1 MLQTPCR
8 TFLFSAPHTFH
19 VNSTP
24 PESEFLRLLAGR
36 LTAARKARGMSIAD
50 VSRAMPEVS
59 PAIVGH
65 WFRGVRKPQVDNLR
79 KIAELLDVS
88 MATLL
93 EGDAE
98 YAVSKE
104 ERAALEMLRSM
115 APEMRQ
121 AMLALMK
128 AQTSKS

>member
-1 MLQTPCR
+1 MQTPCR
-8 TFLFSAPHTFH
+8 TFFVLHAQTFA
-19 VNSTP
+19 VTSES
-24 PESEFLRLLAGR
+24 PESKFLRLLSDR

-50 VSRAMPEVS
+50 VARAMPEVS

-79 KIAELLDVS
+79 KIAGLLDVS
-88 MATLL
+88 MAALL

-104 ERAALEMLRSM
+104 ERSALEMLRGM
-115 APEMRQ
+115 TPEMRQ

-128 AQTSKS
+128 AQTQQK